1 MGRRWSRKKVDL
13 PDAGD
18 PTKRMISGDDDG
30 GMTGMESGFE
40 PVEDGILWILFMLVE
55 VFWRVLFNGAVDR
68 GM

>member
-1 MGRRWSRKKVDL
+1 MSRRWSRKKVDL

-30 GMTGMESGFE
+30 GMTGIESGFE
-40 PVEDGILWILFMLVE
+40 PVEDGILFMLVE
-55 VFWRVLFNGAVDR
+55 VVWRVLFEGAVDR

>member
-40 PVEDGILWILFMLVE
+40 LVEDGILFMLVE
-55 VFWRVLFNGAVDR
+55 VLWRVLFKGAVDR